1 MAHARLDRRSHA
13 PARRW
18 GEKGGRDAETVAEQE
33 ALGRSRGGFSTKVHA
48 VCDALGNPLA
58 FTLTGGQRNDIT
70 QAEPLLDAV
79 VMSEEDAAAVRAVL
93 ADKGY
98 DADRFVE
105 RIESLGAEAVIPSRK
120 NRKAPREHDVELYK
134 DRNKVERFFG
144 RIKHYRRVATR
155 YEKTARNY
163 LAMLHLVSAMVWL
176 L

>member
-1 MAHARLDRRSHA
+1 MVPTD
-13 PARRW
+13 
-18 GEKGGRDAETVAEQE
+18 DDV
-33 ALGRSRGGFSTKVHA
+33 
-48 VCDALGNPLA
+48 
-58 FTLTGGQRNDIT
+58 
-70 QAEPLLDAV
+70 
-79 VMSEEDAAAVRAVL
+79 AAVEAVL

-98 DADRFVE
+98 DADHLVE

-120 NRKAPREHDVELYK
+120 GRREPREHDAELYK

-163 LAMLHLVSAMVWL
+163 LAMLHLVGAMVWL

>member
-1 MAHARLDRRSHA
+1 M
-13 PARRW
+13 
-18 GEKGGRDAETVAEQE
+18 
-33 ALGRSRGGFSTKVHA
+33 
-48 VCDALGNPLA
+48 
-58 FTLTGGQRNDIT
+58 TLTAGQRNDIT
-70 QAEPLLDAV
+70 QAEPLVASVARTVDDTEAI
-79 VMSEEDAAAVRAVL
+79 RAVL

-98 DADRFVE
+98 DSNDFVE
-105 RIESLGAEAVIPSRK
+105 QIEALGAEAVIPSRK
-120 NRKAPREHDVELYK
+120 NRTVAREHDVELYK